1 MDRFIHMPDG
11 DKVRQEYSHSL
22 CPVVR
27 PASMVHWINACVSR
41 PTCCAMSR
49 VSCNDGMCHRLAFK
63 CSPGAYHTRC
73 CEERVTGDDRQ
84 VELSPQEA
92 EIIYHHLL
100 SLLQIQ
106 QGDRASR
113 SKAHLV
119 WDLASHRVIH
129 IQSKDSHVPILFCDL
144 EVDVQAVVHEESLG
158 RLNSVLRRLLRSA
171 EDVEFSSLDSEATS
185 MKSRLSEL
193 LKRVNTL
200 PQLQLQRVL
209 PLTRFPPSPLSMG
222 PLSCSESADQP
233 VETEL
238 SSFHEQRKH
247 R

>member
-63 CSPGAYHTRC
+63 VRTLFVLSHLPVHMTQTTKCSPGAYHTRC

-100 SLLQIQ
+100 SLLQARKSNKEI
-106 QGDRASR
+106 
-113 SKAHLV
+113 
-119 WDLASHRVIH
+119 
-129 IQSKDSHVPILFCDL
+129 
-144 EVDVQAVVHEESLG
+144 VQA
-158 RLNSVLRRLLRSA
+158 A
-171 EDVEFSSLDSEATS
+171 
-185 MKSRLSEL
+185 
-193 LKRVNTL
+193 
-200 PQLQLQRVL
+200 
-209 PLTRFPPSPLSMG
+209 
-222 PLSCSESADQP
+222 
-233 VETEL
+233 
-238 SSFHEQRKH
+238 RKH
-247 R
+247 ILSGIWHHIASFTFKGVQR

>member
-1 MDRFIHMPDG
+1 MPDG

-49 VSCNDGMCHRLAFK
+49 VSCNDGMCHRLAFKVRTLFVLSHLPVHMTQTTK

-129 IQSKDSHVPILFCDL
+129 IQRCAAMTSTPLKIADGYSARIPTC
-144 EVDVQAVVHEESLG
+144 
-158 RLNSVLRRLLRSA
+158 RS
-171 EDVEFSSLDSEATS
+171 FSAI
-185 MKSRLSEL
+185 
-193 LKRVNTL
+193 
-200 PQLQLQRVL
+200 
-209 PLTRFPPSPLSMG
+209 
-222 PLSCSESADQP
+222 
-233 VETEL
+233 
-238 SSFHEQRKH
+238 
-247 R
+247 

>member
-1 MDRFIHMPDG
+1 M
-11 DKVRQEYSHSL
+11 
-22 CPVVR
+22 
-27 PASMVHWINACVSR
+27 
-41 PTCCAMSR
+41 
-49 VSCNDGMCHRLAFK
+49 
-63 CSPGAYHTRC
+63 
-73 CEERVTGDDRQ
+73 
-84 VELSPQEA
+84 
-92 EIIYHHLL
+92 
-100 SLLQIQ
+100 
-106 QGDRASR
+106 
-113 SKAHLV
+113 
-119 WDLASHRVIH
+119 
-129 IQSKDSHVPILFCDL
+129 PILFCDL

-247 R
+247 RIL